1 MLSENTIKKSIEL
14 AKEQSYFNKL
24 NEEYKKIDGGKC
36 AGCTNCCA
44 ESVHTYYV
52 EFLNIY
58 DYLMKNKDVYD
69 ILIPKIKKYYFEE
82 LYKNNKC
89 PFLNEKGQCHIY
101 EVRPL
106 VCRLFGHYTEDEHEK
121 NYMNVLET
129 NKSIKKYLKEE
140 YDLTVPED
148 VVNKKISYCSE
159 FSTDSRLSKEDRL
172 EIQENILNIDSKYF
186 IMELIDED
194 YMNLGLVDW
203 FMYKLYGTD
212 IFNEKINR
220 AKEICR

>member
-14 AKEQSYFNKL
+14 AKNKSYFNKL
-24 NEEYKKIDGGKC
+24 NEEYEKIHGGKC
-36 AGCTNCCA
+36 TGCTNCCA

-58 DYLMKNKDVYD
+58 DYLMKDKDLYN
-69 ILIPKIKKYYFEE
+69 ILIPRIKKYYLEE

-89 PFLNEKGQCHIY
+89 PFLNENNKCYIY

-121 NYMNVLET
+121 NYLKVLET
-129 NKSIKKYLKEE
+129 NRNIKNYLKEE
-140 YDLTVPED
+140 YDLAIPQE
-148 VVNKKISYCSE
+148 VVNKKISYCGE
-159 FSTDSRLSKEDRL
+159 FSTNKRLSREDRL
-172 EIQENILNIDSKYF
+172 DIQDNILNMDSKFF

-203 FMYKLYGTD
+203 FMYMLYGTN
-212 IFNEKINR
+212 IFHEKINM
-220 AKEICR
+220 AKGQI